1 MTATIEK
8 IKKEWKME
16 EEQVEE
22 AKPEAIDPLQQ
33 AKARAQKCSD
43 EIQAILAKY
52 DCAIMPMLTTEPVG
66 TGPGTRLLV
75 GSTYGVLPNGVE

>member
-1 MTATIEK
+1 MTATTEK
-8 IKKEWKME
+8 IKKEWQVE
-16 EEQVEE
+16 EEQ
-22 AKPEAIDPLQQ
+22 PEVVDPRQA
-33 AKARAQKCSD
+33 AKARAQMCSD